1 MTFEEWWPL
10 WANLPEHLRGMETV
24 DAARS
29 AWLAAL
35 QVEREACAK
44 LVEAA
49 GAYTEWNEE
58 AVDLARQIRE
68 GVRRAITP
76 P

>member
-10 WANLPEHLRGMETV
+10 WANLPEHLRGRETV

-44 LVEAA
+44 LVETR
-49 GAYTEWNEE
+49 GAYRDWNVY
-58 AVDLARQIRE
+58 AVELAAEIRE
-68 GVRRAITP
+68 RGVP
-76 P
+76 PRG